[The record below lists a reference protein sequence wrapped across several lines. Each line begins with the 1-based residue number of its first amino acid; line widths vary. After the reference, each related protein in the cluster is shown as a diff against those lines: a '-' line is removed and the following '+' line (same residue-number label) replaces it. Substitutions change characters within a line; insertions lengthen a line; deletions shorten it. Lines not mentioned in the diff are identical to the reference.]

1 MKRYLLA
8 TAALVMTS
16 SGAFAAGCPEVTV
29 ADAMGVAAGAWPQQF
44 ELSEFQAN
52 ANCTLGYQENPNI
65 AAHNARIIGNP
76 ADLPAVADRLP
87 AEPLVVAPYEKIGV
101 YGGVLDGMSN
111 ATESGT
117 SDLLS
122 VRHVNLVRF
131 ADDLTTI
138 VPSVAKSY
146 AWNDDFTQLTFTL
159 RAGHRWSDGAPFTAH
174 DVVFWYNN
182 LIMDSNIIESP
193 RDLWLAGG
201 EPMVVVALDDL
212 TVQFNMAAPKPGL
225 LAGIAVDYT
234 QPFQPVH
241 FLGQF
246 HPDINPDGH
255 ANAQA
260 LGFADG
266 YEAINYYYGASDW
279 KDVPSP
285 ILRDASRVASL
296 PAAVVPTLESHIVVE
311 DDTEHRYAVANPYF
325 FMVDTAG
332 NQLPYIDA
340 MNEVYVRD
348 NEVRILKMLN
358 GEVDYKTQNVN
369 LPDAPTLL
377 DGQEAGNYTVDL
389 RPQISVPVVGF
400 NLTATDPV
408 KFDLYNNVEFRN
420 AMSMAIDRDEIN
432 SVAFFDLGAA
442 LPALGI
448 DPAPDF
454 VTEAQLNS
462 NISYD
467 PAAAMATLDSL
478 GVVDANG
485 DGWRDLPGGGEL
497 ILNMQFS
504 TQGISAAEIE
514 LVAQSWRE
522 VGVNATVKEVTSDEY
537 RAAQSANE
545 LDVVS
550 WRFGRPSATVASNP
564 QVFTVPFGDYF
575 DVRTGMLWDQWNQ
588 TGGAQGMEPPAWANE
603 MAAAVLEW
611 QTKTPGT
618 DDYNSLGTALIQM
631 IIDAQPLFGLVQA
644 PGPVYHSNNLHNFRA
659 PNTWSYDY
667 YWHFPYRP
675 TQWSLEE

>member
-8 TAALVMTS
+8 TAAVLMTGT
-16 SGAFAAGCPEVTV
+16 GAFAAGCPEVTV
-29 ADAMGVAAGAWPQQF
+29 ADTMGVASGAWPQQF
-44 ELSEFQAN
+44 ELTEFQAN
-52 ANCTLGYQENPNI
+52 ASCTLSFQENPSI
-65 AAHNARIIGNP
+65 AAHNARIFGNG
-76 ADLPAVADRLP
+76 DLPPLADRLP
-87 AEPLVVAPYEKIGV
+87 SEPLVVAPYEMTGT

-117 SDLLS
+117 SDFMS
-122 VRHVNLVRF
+122 TRHVNLIRF
-131 ADDLTTI
+131 SDDLTTI
-138 VPSVAKSY
+138 VPMVAKAY
-146 AWNDDFTQLTFTL
+146 EWNDDFTVLTFTL
-159 RAGHRWSDGAPFTAH
+159 RAGHKWSDGSAFTAA
-174 DVVFWYNN
+174 DVAFWYNN
-182 LIMDSNIIESP
+182 LMMDTNIIESP

-201 EPMVVVALDDL
+201 EPMVVEALDDV
-212 TVQFNMAAPKPGL
+212 TVRFTMAAPKPGL
-225 LAGIAVDYT
+225 LAGMAADYT
-234 QPFQPVH
+234 QPFQPSG

-260 LGFADG
+260 LGFEDG

-296 PAAVVPTLESHIVVE
+296 PAAVVPTLESFITVE
-311 DDTEHRYAVANPYF
+311 DDTEHRYFVPNPYF

-332 NQLPYIDA
+332 NQLPYIDG
-340 MNEVYVRD
+340 MNELYVRD

-358 GEVDYKTQNVN
+358 GEIDYKTQNVN

-377 DGQEAGNYTVDL
+377 DGQEAGNYTIDL
-389 RPQISVPVVGF
+389 RPQISVPTVGF
-400 NLTATDPV
+400 NLTPADPV
-408 KFDLYNNVEFRN
+408 KLALYNNVDFRR
-420 AMSMAIDRDEIN
+420 AMSLAINRDEIN
-432 SVAFFDLGAA
+432 AVAFFDLGVAI
-442 LPALGI
+442 PAIGI
-448 DPAPDF
+448 DPAPSF
-454 VTEAQLNS
+454 VTAEQRAA
-462 NISYD
+462 NIAYD
-467 PAAAMATLDSL
+467 PVAAAAGLDAL

-497 ILNMQFS
+497 ILNIQFS

-514 LVAQSWRE
+514 LVAQSWRD
-522 VGVNATVKEVTSDEY
+522 VGINATVKEVTSDEY

-550 WRFGRPSATVASNP
+550 WRFGRPTATVASNP
-564 QVFTVPFGDYF
+564 QVFTVPFGDFF
-575 DVRTGMLWDQWNQ
+575 DVRTGMLYDQWNQ
-588 TGGAQGMEPPAWANE
+588 TGGVEGIEPPAWTAE

-611 QTKTPGT
+611 QTYSPGT
-618 DDYNSLGTALIQM
+618 AEYDSLGTALVQM
-631 IIDAQPLFGLVQA
+631 MIDAQPLISLVQA
-644 PGPVYHSNNLHNFRA
+644 PGPIYHSNNLHNFRA

-675 TQWSLEE
+675 TQWSLTE